1 MNRALIVCGIIA
13 ASFVLNPV
21 AADHNGQPGA
31 HGNCSGDII
40 DIGGVAYYVITGD
53 TPIDAWGYLET
64 NGEAGLQRG
73 GIMVHGNPDDCQESE
88 NPDFG
93 FY

>member
-21 AADHNGQPGA
+21 AAEHGDHGD
-31 HGNCSGDII
+31 CSGEII
-40 DIGGVAYYVITGD
+40 DIAGVAYYVITGE
-53 TPIDAWGYLET
+53 TAIDAWGYLET
-64 NGEAGLQRG
+64 NGEPGLQRG
-73 GIMVHGNPDDCQESE
+73 GIMVHGNPDVCQESE

-93 FY
+93 WY